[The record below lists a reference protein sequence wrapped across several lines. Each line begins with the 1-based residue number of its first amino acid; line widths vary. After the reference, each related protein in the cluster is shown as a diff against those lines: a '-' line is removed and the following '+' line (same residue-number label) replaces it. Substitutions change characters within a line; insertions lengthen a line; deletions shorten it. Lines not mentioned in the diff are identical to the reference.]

1 MRTGELLVYY
11 WLLLLLG
18 FDEDFMCEAHA
29 YVREMVN
36 SLDLPT
42 PLDCEQAAAEV
53 TAKRS
58 HPEMSVQKFL
68 QLCLWQSIVKS
79 F

>member
-1 MRTGELLVYY
+1 
-11 WLLLLLG
+11 
-18 FDEDFMCEAHA
+18 MCEAHA

-68 QLCLWQSIVKS
+68 QLCL
-79 F
+79 